1 MQESDQFLTTDQHQA
16 QHHLTA
22 AAQVTAGHQVDL
34 EESVEAKAKLNE
46 HELCKSLNVNIHSL
60 NKVDYNYSSVKDAW
74 NVI

>member
-34 EESVEAKAKLNE
+34 EESVEAEAEINE
-46 HELCKSLNVNIHSL
+46 H
-60 NKVDYNYSSVKDAW
+60 KVT
-74 NVI
+74 I